1 MKEANESTEE
11 SGEMAMTDLEKFEQ
25 IIDEWFAEVE
35 EEIGDD

>member
-11 SGEMAMTDLEKFEQ
+11 SGEMAMTDFEKFQ
-25 IIDEWFAEVE
+25 KIIDEWFAEVE